1 MNIEKCVNFFTIII
15 IILCCK
21 FKFNCNTCKKRRM
34 KINIGVRAGVT
45 RERDET
51 REAAPHP
58 RTPHPPP
65 PKKVGATPILWE
77 ARENLGKVSFTDVL
91 IFFLLV

>member
-21 FKFNCNTCKKRRM
+21 FKFNCNTCKKRQM

-51 REAAPHP
+51 REAGGGG
-58 RTPHPPP
+58 RPPP
-65 PKKVGATPILWE
+65 PPEKKKKK
-77 ARENLGKVSFTDVL
+77 LGNSDSLGSKRKFGQSQ
-91 IFFLLV
+91 FLQTF